1 MTILRTQKNITKY
14 IRDLKKY
21 DENVIEKFVLD
32 NSHNRII
39 KMSFI
44 NCINEYVKQI
54 EHLFWLEYE
63 GELKLEAEL
72 ESMTY
77 EPKIILE
84 YILKAK
90 YNDKYKSEFILTFTE
105 IEKKSYKVDVVIK

>member
-1 MTILRTQKNITKY
+1 MMKDII
-14 IRDLKKY
+14 D
-21 DENVIEKFVLD
+21 KFVVE
-32 NSHNRII
+32 NSRDMII
-39 KMSFI
+39 NKSYY

-90 YNDKYKSEFILTFTE
+90 YN
-105 IEKKSYKVDVVIK
+105 IKFYIFY

>member
-1 MTILRTQKNITKY
+1 MKNVM
-14 IRDLKKY
+14 
-21 DENVIEKFVLD
+21 NKFVVE
-32 NSHNRII
+32 NSHDMII
-39 KMSFI
+39 NKYYC
-44 NCINEYVKQI
+44 NCIDEYVKQI
-54 EHLFWLEYE
+54 EHLFCLKYE
-63 GELKLEAEL
+63 GKFKLEHEI
-72 ESMTY
+72 ESTTY

>member
-1 MTILRTQKNITKY
+1 MMKDII
-14 IRDLKKY
+14 D
-21 DENVIEKFVLD
+21 KFVVE

-44 NCINEYVKQI
+44 NCVNEYIRQI

-63 GELKLEAEL
+63 GEFKLEAEL

-90 YNDKYKSEFILTFTE
+90 YN
-105 IEKKSYKVDVVIK
+105 IKFYIFY

>member
-1 MTILRTQKNITKY
+1 MK
-14 IRDLKKY
+14 
-21 DENVIEKFVLD
+21 NVINKFVVE
-32 NSHNRII
+32 NSRDMII
-39 KMSFI
+39 NKYYC
-44 NCINEYVKQI
+44 NCIDEYVKQI
-54 EHLFWLEYE
+54 KHLFCLKYE
-63 GELKLEAEL
+63 GKFKLEHEI
-72 ESMTY
+72 ESTTY

>member
-1 MTILRTQKNITKY
+1 MK
-14 IRDLKKY
+14 
-21 DENVIEKFVLD
+21 NVIKKFVVE
-32 NSHNRII
+32 NSRNMII
-39 KMSFI
+39 NKSYC
-44 NCINEYVKQI
+44 NCIDEYIKQI
-54 EHLFWLEYE
+54 EHLFCLEYE
-63 GELKLEAEL
+63 GEFKLEAEL

-84 YILKAK
+84 YILKTK

>member
-1 MTILRTQKNITKY
+1 MMKDII
-14 IRDLKKY
+14 D
-21 DENVIEKFVLD
+21 KFVVE
-32 NSHNRII
+32 NSRDMII
-39 KMSFI
+39 NKSYY

-63 GELKLEAEL
+63 GEFKLYCEI
-72 ESMTY
+72 ESVAY

-90 YNDKYKSEFILTFTE
+90 YNDKYESEFILTFTE

>member
-1 MTILRTQKNITKY
+1 MMKDII
-14 IRDLKKY
+14 D
-21 DENVIEKFVLD
+21 KFVVD

-44 NCINEYVKQI
+44 NCVNEYIRQI

-84 YILKAK
+84 DILKAK
-90 YNDKYKSEFILTFTE
+90 DN
-105 IEKKSYKVDVVIK
+105 IKFYIFY

>member
-1 MTILRTQKNITKY
+1 MMKDII
-14 IRDLKKY
+14 D
-21 DENVIEKFVLD
+21 KFVVE
-32 NSHNRII
+32 NSHDRII
-39 KMSFI
+39 KMPFI
-44 NCINEYVKQI
+44 DCVNEYVKQI
-54 EHLFWLEYE
+54 EHLFWLDYE

-90 YNDKYKSEFILTFTE
+90 YN
-105 IEKKSYKVDVVIK
+105 IKFYIFY

>member
-1 MTILRTQKNITKY
+1 MK
-14 IRDLKKY
+14 
-21 DENVIEKFVLD
+21 NVIEKFVLD
-32 NSHNRII
+32 NSHDRII

-77 EPKIILE
+77 ENNKVTAE
-84 YILKAK
+84 YSLKAK
-90 YNDKYKSEFILTFTE
+90 YNGNMNQNLF
-105 IEKKSYKVDVVIK
+105 

>member
-1 MTILRTQKNITKY
+1 MK
-14 IRDLKKY
+14 
-21 DENVIEKFVLD
+21 NVINKFVMK
-32 NSHNRII
+32 NSRNMII
-39 KMSFI
+39 NKYYC
-44 NCINEYVKQI
+44 NCIDEYVKQI

-63 GELKLEAEL
+63 GEFKLYCEI
-72 ESMTY
+72 ESVAY

>member
-1 MTILRTQKNITKY
+1 MMKDII
-14 IRDLKKY
+14 D
-21 DENVIEKFVLD
+21 KFVVD
-32 NSHNRII
+32 NSYDRII
-39 KMSFI
+39 KMPFI
-44 NCINEYVKQI
+44 DCVNEYIRQI

-63 GELKLEAEL
+63 GEFKLEAEL

-90 YNDKYKSEFILTFTE
+90 YN
-105 IEKKSYKVDVVIK
+105 IKFYIFY

>member
-1 MTILRTQKNITKY
+1 MMK
-14 IRDLKKY
+14 
-21 DENVIEKFVLD
+21 NVIEKFVLD
-32 NSHNRII
+32 NSHDRII

-77 EPKIILE
+77 ENNKVTAE
-84 YILKAK
+84 YSLKAK
-90 YNDKYKSEFILTFTE
+90 YNGNMNQNLF
-105 IEKKSYKVDVVIK
+105 